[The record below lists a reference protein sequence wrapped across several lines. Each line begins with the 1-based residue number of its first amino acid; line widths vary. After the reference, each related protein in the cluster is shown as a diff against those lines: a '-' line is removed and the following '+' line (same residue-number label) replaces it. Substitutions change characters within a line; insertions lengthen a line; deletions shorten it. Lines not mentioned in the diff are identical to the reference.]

1 MDINRK
7 IAYAVLYAVEV
18 KKQYS
23 NIALNNY
30 IRREKPDSP
39 PFIRELVYGVLE
51 NKKLLDY
58 VIAKLIN
65 GKIKNVRTPDLII
78 LRMGVY
84 QMVKMDSVPEYAAVN
99 ESVKLAKKY
108 ARGRERFINGVL
120 RSYIREKMNVKL
132 PNREENLVN
141 YLSVKYS
148 YEPWIINLWLEN
160 YDENFVESLLK
171 AGNETPLTTI
181 RANLL
186 KTDVDKLKKEL
197 EKLKYEVL
205 KSKFSKRA
213 LHVKGENL
221 LETSLYKNGDF
232 AVQDE
237 ASQIVVETLEASE
250 SDVVVDV
257 CAAPGGKTLAIAE
270 GMFNKGKVIAQD
282 VYVRKVEKIGE
293 EAKRMGI
300 SNIELNTWDGTRV
313 NFNLIGKADKV
324 LVDAPCSGLG
334 VIRRKPEIKYKKKND
349 EILSLPTKQLMIL
362 EASSNYVKTGGSLLY
377 STCTINHY
385 ENERVVGD
393 FIRKNPEFKIIKST
407 QLFPNTNNTD
417 GFFICIMK
425 KEA

>member
-270 GMFNKGKVIAQD
+270 GMLNKGKVIAQD